1 VNRYLS
7 VRDLP
12 VRGRKILVR
21 VDLNVPMREGRI
33 QDETRITAVLPTLT
47 SILDR
52 GGAVIACSHL
62 GRPKGTVV
70 PALSL
75 GPVARRLSE
84 LLPGRTVLAAED
96 VVGPDAVAKAA
107 KLRSGEILL
116 LENVR
121 FEAGE
126 TKGDKAFA
134 EALRS
139 LADLYVNDAFGAC
152 HRAHVSVH
160 AVAQLFPQAAAG
172 LLLERE
178 LEYLEGRLNDPE
190 RPYAAFLGGAKVSDK
205 VPILERL
212 LDRVDSLC
220 VGGAMALNF
229 LAAQG
234 RPAGKSLMEPDLAPV
249 CEAIL
254 GRAVK
259 NNVNLLL
266 PVDHVAAATV
276 EADRAEVV
284 EADALPEGLAAFDI
298 GPRTIRR
305 FSDVALA
312 SRTLFWNGP
321 MGVFERP
328 LFSTG
333 TIELAKA
340 VAASGGVSVI
350 GGGDS
355 VSAVHAAGVA
365 SSIDHISTGGGASL
379 ALVAGEKLPGLEFLS
394 RL

>member
-1 VNRYLS
+1 MNRYLS

-12 VRGRKILVR
+12 VQDKRVLVR
-21 VDLNVPMREGRI
+21 VDLNVPLREGLI
-33 QDETRITAVLPTLT
+33 QDETRILSVLPTLT

-62 GRPKGTVV
+62 GRPKGAVV

-75 GPVARRLSE
+75 GPVARRLAE
-84 LLPGRTVLAAED
+84 LLPERTVFAAGD
-96 VVGPDAVAKAA
+96 VVGPDARAKAA
-107 KLRSGEILL
+107 GLKAGQLLL

-121 FEAGE
+121 FEPGE
-126 TKGDKAFA
+126 TKGDEAFA

-139 LADLYVNDAFGAC
+139 LADLYVNDAFGSC

-160 AVAQLFPQAAAG
+160 GVAKLFPRAAAG

-178 LEYLEGRLNDPE
+178 LQYLEGRLNDPE

-205 VPILERL
+205 IPILERL
-212 LDRVDSLC
+212 LDRVNSLC

-234 RPAGKSLMEPDLAPV
+234 LPTGRSLIEPDLTGV
-249 CEAIL
+249 CKAIL
-254 GRAVK
+254 ARAGQKKVD
-259 NNVNLLL
+259 LLL
-266 PVDHVAAATV
+266 PVDHVAAAAL
-276 EADRAEVV
+276 EAEEAEVV
-284 EADALPEGLAAFDI
+284 GVDALPEGLAAFDI

-328 LFSTG
+328 LFSAG

-340 VAASGGVSVI
+340 VAASEGVSVI

-355 VSAVHAAGVA
+355 ISAVHAAGVA

>member
-1 VNRYLS
+1 MNRYLS

-12 VRGRKILVR
+12 VLDRKVLVR
-21 VDLNVPMREGRI
+21 VDLNVPLREGLI
-33 QDETRITAVLPTLT
+33 QDETRITSVLPTLT

-75 GPVARRLSE
+75 GPVARRLAE
-84 LLPGRTVLAAED
+84 LLPERTVLAAGD
-96 VVGPDAVAKAA
+96 VVGPDARAKAA
-107 KLRSGEILL
+107 GLKPGQLLL

-121 FEAGE
+121 FEPGE
-126 TKGDKAFA
+126 TKGDEAFA
-134 EALRS
+134 KALRS
-139 LADLYVNDAFGAC
+139 LADLYVNDAFGSC

-160 AVAQLFPQAAAG
+160 GVAKLFPQAAAG

-178 LEYLEGRLNDPE
+178 LQYLEGRLNDPE

-234 RPAGKSLMEPDLAPV
+234 HPTGRSFVEPDLAPV
-249 CEAIL
+249 CKAIL
-254 GRAVK
+254 TRAGEKKVD
-259 NNVNLLL
+259 LLL
-266 PVDHVAAATV
+266 PVDHVAATAL
-276 EADRAEVV
+276 EAEEAEVV
-284 EADALPEGLAAFDI
+284 DADALPEGLAAFDI

-328 LFSTG
+328 LFSAG
-333 TIELAKA
+333 TLELAKA
-340 VAASGGVSVI
+340 VAASEGVSVI